1 MSVIITATIKS
12 GNTSFKTANL
22 TVEEVTRN
30 ATANLIIK
38 DATGT
43 IIGSTKRGVA
53 YYLSI
58 SGSSGLTKGD
68 VLKASLVSTGAD
80 GKATEELEL
89 PSINYVN
96 GSECIWTF
104 IIPSSSWTT
113 SMVALRVQHVNYY
126 GRIIGTAY
134 CNAYA

>member
-1 MSVIITATIKS
+1 MSAIITATIKS

-22 TVEEVTRN
+22 VVEEVTRN

-43 IIGSTKRGVA
+43 IIGSAKRGVA
-53 YYLSI
+53 YYLNI

-68 VLKASLVSTGAD
+68 VLKASLISTGAD

-96 GSECIWTF
+96 GSECIWSF
-104 IIPSSSWTT
+104 IIPSSWTT

>member
-1 MSVIITATIKS
+1 MSAIITATIKS

-22 TVEEVTRN
+22 VVEDVTRN
-30 ATANLIIK
+30 ATANVIIK
-38 DATGT
+38 DATGKMVGSAKR
-43 IIGSTKRGVA
+43 GST

-68 VLKASLVSTGAD
+68 VLKASLVSTGVD

-89 PSINYVN
+89 ASINYVN
-96 GSECIWTF
+96 GSECIWAF
-104 IIPSSSWTT
+104 VIPSSWTT
-113 SMVALRVQHVNYY
+113 SMVALRIQHMNYY

>member
-1 MSVIITATIKS
+1 MSAIITATIKS
-12 GNTSFKTANL
+12 GNTSFKTTNL
-22 TVEEVTRN
+22 IVEEVTRN

-38 DATGT
+38 DSTGE
-43 IIGSTKRGVA
+43 IIGSAKRGVA

-104 IIPSSSWTT
+104 IIPSLWTT

>member
-1 MSVIITATIKS
+1 MSAIITATIKS

-22 TVEEVTRN
+22 IVEEVTRN
-30 ATANLIIK
+30 ATANLNIK
-38 DATGT
+38 DATGNL
-43 IIGSTKRGVA
+43 IGSARKGVA
-53 YYLSI
+53 YYLSV

-68 VLKASLVSTGAD
+68 VLKASLVSIGAD

-89 PSINYVN
+89 ASINYVN

-104 IIPSSSWTT
+104 VIPSSWTT
-113 SMVALRVQHVNYY
+113 SMVALRVQHANYY

-134 CNAYA
+134 CNTYA

>member
-1 MSVIITATIKS
+1 MSAIITATIKS

-22 TVEEVTRN
+22 LVEGVTRN
-30 ATANLIIK
+30 ATANLIVK
-38 DATGT
+38 DATGSN
-43 IIGSTKRGVA
+43 IGSLKRGDA
-53 YYLSI
+53 YFLSI

-68 VLKASLVSTGAD
+68 ILKASLVSTGAD

-89 PSINYVN
+89 ASINYVN

-104 IIPSSSWTT
+104 VIPSSWTT

>member
-1 MSVIITATIKS
+1 MSAIITATIKS

-22 TVEEVTRN
+22 LVEDVTRN
-30 ATANLIIK
+30 ATANLIVK
-38 DATGT
+38 DATGSN
-43 IIGSTKRGVA
+43 IGSLKRGDA
-53 YYLSI
+53 HFLSI

-68 VLKASLVSTGAD
+68 VLKASLVSTGVD

-89 PSINYVN
+89 ASINYVN

-104 IIPSSSWTT
+104 VIPSSWTT

>member
-1 MSVIITATIKS
+1 MSAIITATVKS

-22 TVEEVTRN
+22 VVEEVIRN

-38 DATGT
+38 DATGKM
-43 IIGSTKRGVA
+43 IGSVKRGA
-53 YYLSI
+53 TYYLSI

-80 GKATEELEL
+80 GKATEELGL
-89 PSINYVN
+89 ASINYVN

-104 IIPSSSWTT
+104 IVPSSWAT

>member
-1 MSVIITATIKS
+1 MSAIITATIKS

-22 TVEEVTRN
+22 VVEEVVRN
-30 ATANLIIK
+30 ATANLIVK
-38 DATGT
+38 DSTGNN
-43 IIGSTKRGVA
+43 IGSLKRGDA
-53 YYLSI
+53 YFLNI

-89 PSINYVN
+89 ASINYVN

-104 IIPSSSWTT
+104 VIPSSWTT

>member
-1 MSVIITATIKS
+1 MSAIITATIKS

-22 TVEEVTRN
+22 VVEEVTRN
-30 ATANLIIK
+30 ATANLIVK
-38 DATGT
+38 DSTGNN
-43 IIGSTKRGVA
+43 IGSLKRGDA
-53 YYLSI
+53 YFLSI

-68 VLKASLVSTGAD
+68 ILKASLVSTGAD

-89 PSINYVN
+89 ASINYVN

-104 IIPSSSWTT
+104 VIPSSWTT

>member
-1 MSVIITATIKS
+1 MSAIITATIKS

-22 TVEEVTRN
+22 VVEEVTRN
-30 ATANLIIK
+30 ATANLSIK
-38 DATGT
+38 DATGQIT
-43 IIGSTKRGVA
+43 GIVKRGA
-53 YYLSI
+53 THYLSI

-104 IIPSSSWTT
+104 IIPSSWTT
-113 SMVALRVQHVNYY
+113 SMIALRVQHVNYY